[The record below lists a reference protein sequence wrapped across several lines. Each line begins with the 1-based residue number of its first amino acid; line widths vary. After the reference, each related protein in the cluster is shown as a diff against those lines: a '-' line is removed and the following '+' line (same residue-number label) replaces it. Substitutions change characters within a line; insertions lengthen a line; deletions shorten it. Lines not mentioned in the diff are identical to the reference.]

1 MGRKRRQKQGDR
13 GGRIPKAEKVMGPQ
27 ALKIMLTP
35 GPFSEK
41 VAEFPEGNVEQ
52 GT

>member
-1 MGRKRRQKQGDR
+1 MKNGKENKAKQGDR

-35 GPFSEK
+35 SPLSRKAAGFL
-41 VAEFPEGNVEQ
+41 EGNAE
-52 GT
+52 